1 MGTESLIESKI
12 PPNNNENRDENIDYD
27 TFESSALLSQ
37 WLNSL
42 ESRSSLF
49 WLNYID
55 DDGDEDEDDIKEK
68 RANSLESTEATTSED
83 TDDSLSDEPNS
94 LDMFLMTPC
103 RSIAHRDSDL
113 LVALTENCTLGP
125 VCYFCR

>member
-1 MGTESLIESKI
+1 MGTETLIEPKAL
-12 PPNNNENRDENIDYD
+12 PNNEDTDYEY
-27 TFESSALLSQ
+27 ESSALLSQ

-55 DDGDEDEDDIKEK
+55 DDGDDDDETEDVKEK

-83 TDDSLSDEPNS
+83 TDDSLSDESNS
-94 LDMFLMTPC
+94 LDMFLTAPC